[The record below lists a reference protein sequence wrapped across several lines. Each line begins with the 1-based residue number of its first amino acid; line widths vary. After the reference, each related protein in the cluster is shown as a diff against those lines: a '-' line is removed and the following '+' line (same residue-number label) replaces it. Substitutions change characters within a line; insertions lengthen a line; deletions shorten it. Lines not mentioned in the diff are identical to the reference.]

1 MASSYNVITPVLLA
15 KFNYQFGANLAA
27 GTGHQNF
34 SHLRTPTQ
42 HYYPFMPDC
51 STTATFH

>member
-42 HYYPFMPDC
+42 HYYLFMPDC